1 MPTRSNSP
9 RAMIENSASPLAD
22 AIAPTDAVEAEIT
35 PPTGACTAICPPSGS
50 VSRASTWPAV
60 TLSPASTITSET
72 FSPIRSG
79 RTWFSS
85 RGMTVPET
93 STILAKQAFAALST
107 VTAAPLA
114 GASSSAARS
123 GEGERQNMPAAIRGA
138 SRRERSR
145 ARRMV
150 IGVSFPVSVSTVTR
164 TPAARQAPRSHP
176 SARLTASAAPLRA
189 PAERPASSSARAIC
203 PAIAGLTVDAWVSG
217 SIWPAAGRCR
227 TSAPSMISPSRCTM
241 RWVT

>member
-9 RAMIENSASPLAD
+9 RAMIENSASPLAE

-35 PPTGACTAICPPSGS
+35 PPTGACTAICPPSGR

-60 TLSPASTITSET
+60 TLSPASTITSAT

-85 RGMTVPET
+85 RGMMVPET

-114 GASSSAARS
+114 GASSSAARAGRKGRACPLRS
-123 GEGERQNMPAAIRGA
+123 GGPASAKGRARGGGHRHFVPVFRVLGYQKA
-138 SRRERSR
+138 DSR
-145 ARRMV
+145 AK
-150 IGVSFPVSVSTVTR
+150 
-164 TPAARQAPRSHP
+164 RQECHP
-176 SARLTASAAPLRA
+176 SAMLTASAGAALARQRNAGQFVRA
-189 PAERPASSSARAIC
+189 GDVPRDRGI
-203 PAIAGLTVDAWVSG
+203 D
-217 SIWPAAGRCR
+217 
-227 TSAPSMISPSRCTM
+227 
-241 RWVT
+241 

>member
-9 RAMIENSASPLAD
+9 RAMIENSASPLPE

-35 PPTGACTAICPPSGS
+35 PPTGACTAICPPSGR

-60 TLSPASTITSET
+60 TLSPASTITSAT

-85 RGMTVPET
+85 RGMMVPET

-114 GASSSAARS
+114 GASIVGGEGGEDKGRTAPLRS
-123 GEGERQNMPAAIRGA
+123 GGPAWAKG
-138 SRRERSR
+138 R
-145 ARRMV
+145 AREDGHRHFV
-150 IGVSFPVSVSTVTR
+150 PGFGLTIPEGRQRS
-164 TPAARQAPRSHP
+164 QAPRMS
-176 SARLTASAAPLRA
+176 PLRRQA
-189 PAERPASSSARAIC
+189 DGLRRRRFARQRN
-203 PAIAGLTVDAWVSG
+203 AGEFVR
-217 SIWPAAGRCR
+217 AGDMPHDRG
-227 TSAPSMISPSRCTM
+227 ID
-241 RWVT
+241 